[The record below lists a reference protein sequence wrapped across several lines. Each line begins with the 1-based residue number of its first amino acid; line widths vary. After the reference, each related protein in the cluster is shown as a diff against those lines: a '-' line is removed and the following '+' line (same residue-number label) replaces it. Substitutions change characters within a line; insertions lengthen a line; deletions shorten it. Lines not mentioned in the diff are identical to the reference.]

1 MSEKKM
7 NELIGRAIADP
18 DFRAA
23 LIADPDKAIK
33 EAGYELT
40 DEELASLREIDLQA
54 KAEELGERLS
64 KSGIGWSRL
73 GRVHFTCH

>member
-7 NELIGRAIADP
+7 YELIGRAIADP

-23 LIADPDKAIK
+23 LIADPDKATK

-40 DEELASLREIDLQA
+40 DEEIASLREIDLKA
-54 KAEELGERLS
+54 GAEELGERLS
-64 KSGIGWSRL
+64 KSGML
-73 GRVHFTCH
+73 GRMRFCAS

>member
-40 DEELASLREIDLQA
+40 DEEIASLREIDLQA

-64 KSGIGWSRL
+64 KSGTSWSML
-73 GRVHFTCH
+73 GKIRFC

>member
-1 MSEKKM
+1 MLEKKM
-7 NELIGRAIADP
+7 YELIGRAIADP

-40 DEELASLREIDLQA
+40 DEEIASLREIDLKA
-54 KAEELGERLS
+54 GAEELGERLS
-64 KSGIGWSRL
+64 KSSTPWSMLSKVRW
-73 GRVHFTCH
+73 C

>member
-40 DEELASLREIDLQA
+40 DEEIASLREIDLQA

-64 KSGIGWSRL
+64 KSGTPWSML
-73 GRVHFTCH
+73 GKIRFC

>member
-7 NELIGRAIADP
+7 YELIGRAIADP

-40 DEELASLREIDLQA
+40 DEEIASLREIDLKA
-54 KAEELGERLS
+54 GAEELGERLS
-64 KSGIGWSRL
+64 KSGLFTRL
-73 GRVHFTCH
+73 QRTCT

>member
-1 MSEKKM
+1 MSETKM

-23 LIADPDKAIK
+23 LIADPDKAVK

-40 DEELASLREIDLQA
+40 DEEIASLREIDLQA

-64 KSGIGWSRL
+64 KSGAGWSRL
-73 GRVHFTCH
+73 GRVHFNCN

>member
-40 DEELASLREIDLQA
+40 DEEIASLREIDLKA
-54 KAEELGERLS
+54 RAEELGERLS
-64 KSGIGWSRL
+64 KSGTSWSLL
-73 GRVHFTCH
+73 GRVHFNC